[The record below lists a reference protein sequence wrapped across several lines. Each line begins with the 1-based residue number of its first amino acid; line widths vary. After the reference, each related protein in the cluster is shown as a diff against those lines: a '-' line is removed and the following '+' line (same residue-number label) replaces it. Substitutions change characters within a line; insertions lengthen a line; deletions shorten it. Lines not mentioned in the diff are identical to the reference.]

1 MASVSYQFQCLILP
15 GNTATAPAGSGLVVS
30 LSLDWSLDSGFFFAT
45 WGSVG
50 VSTVLSL
57 VSPRLA
63 GVLGLPNDWT
73 TNTGNIPIKQN

>member
-1 MASVSYQFQCLILP
+1 MASVSYQFQFLILP